1 MAALQSWKVD
11 LNDNI
16 TDSESLK
23 FKKMNMNIC
32 NNRCEPKIKL
42 FNLPEKNNITTK
54 EKIVVLH
61 VKEITWK
68 LVTYLITHTSRK
80 IKSLLQ

>member
-32 NNRCEPKIKL
+32 NNRCKSYVQIVTL
-42 FNLPEKNNITTK
+42 WTK
-54 EKIVVLH
+54 DK
-61 VKEITWK
+61 TF
-68 LVTYLITHTSRK
+68 
-80 IKSLLQ
+80 